1 MKAYTAQR
9 AIRRLAL
16 TDAAIRIAHRL
27 AFWAAT
33 ALVVW
38 SADIVVATV
47 TALPET
53 VFHTIMMTAAAAL
66 PAFLLV
72 PCRSS
77 LGLEAVRRID
87 RKAAIESWLSYRG
100 GPASRM
106 LEARAAEALSV
117 ADIVGFG
124 RPRLSKA
131 AHTALLGLAG
141 AGLCLFAASQI
152 ISLRAGYG
160 LSLLYPDKSVDAVV
174 VRRSLEANQSQRR
187 YLSPLPLERPAEAR
201 DAPGARRSG
210 VPDDQLDEQGARPT
224 FGRPDTRDAMNDT
237 APAAAGGVA
246 APQEPGA
253 GAPDRGA
260 STGQPSGSGSRR
272 PADDQ
277 HEDRTGSVAQ
287 SPGYTGTGRAM
298 SGSPLVDYRARLERL
313 FAESTGTETALGSQ
327 PSAETVAQTVR
338 YIFSSFDARVVVGQS
353 DDPATA
359 SVLDAWRAAF
369 AAGALR

>member
-1 MKAYTAQR
+1 MKAYTARR
-9 AIRRLAL
+9 AIRRLAMA
-16 TDAAIRIAHRL
+16 DAAIRIGNRL

-38 SADIVVATV
+38 STDIVMATL
-47 TALPET
+47 TAVPET
-53 VFHTIMMTAAAAL
+53 IFHTILMTAVAAL

-72 PCRSS
+72 PYRSS

-87 RKAAIESWLSYRG
+87 RDTAIESWLAYRG
-100 GPASRM
+100 GPAGRM
-106 LEARAAEALSV
+106 LEARAAVALSV
-117 ADIVGFG
+117 ADMVGFG

-131 AHTALLGLAG
+131 ARTALFGLAG

-201 DAPGARRSG
+201 DAPVARRSG

-224 FGRPDTRDAMNDT
+224 FGRPDTRDTMNDI
-237 APAAAGGVA
+237 APAAGGGVA
-246 APQEPGA
+246 APQESGA
-253 GAPDRGA
+253 GVPARGA
-260 STGQPSGSGSRR
+260 SAGQPSGSDSRR

-277 HEDRTGSVAQ
+277 NEDRTGSVAR

-313 FAESTGTETALGSQ
+313 FAESTGTETALGSE
-327 PSAETVAQTVR
+327 PSAETVARMVR

-359 SVLDAWRAAF
+359 RVLETWREAF
-369 AAGALR
+369 ASGALR